1 MLCLLGI
8 VSSSHYYSL
17 WPLFPY
23 LLFCYSFN
31 ALSCFSALLLYS
43 CYLFWLLLYFF
54 VDCLYFCFLLLFS
67 FLSFIVAIQQRRDG
81 CCSCVACTRQLPL
94 CSTVTRLAPVFF
106 ATVFFL
112 FSLFYYLVAAA
123 AVFAS
128 QSFFQICG
136 FSFSFWQCF
145 SFQLC
150 QCFCCR
156 CCCWSSAATLI
167 RRHRTTLSQPLSI

>member
-1 MLCLLGI
+1 MPCLVFQRCYFI
-8 VSSSHYYSL
+8 AATFSDYYSTS
-17 WPLFPY
+17 
-23 LLFCYSFN
+23 LLIVCIFAFY
-31 ALSCFSALLLYS
+31 
-43 CYLFWLLLYFF
+43 
-54 VDCLYFCFLLLFS
+54 FS
-67 FLSFIVAIQQRRDG
+67 FL
-81 CCSCVACTRQLPL
+81 
-94 CSTVTRLAPVFF
+94 
-106 ATVFFL
+106 FFL
-112 FSLFYYLVAAA
+112 LSLPFSNAEMAAARVSPVQDNCRCVRRSPDSLPFFCHGFLSFSLFYYLVAAA

-128 QSFFQICG
+128 QSFFQICS